1 MVAVFMAGG
10 SGTRLWP
17 LSRED
22 NPKQLHALI
31 GEDSLMTQTVTR
43 VLPLVSAEDV
53 WIVTNARYVDRI
65 AEHAPGV
72 PRDHVIGEPFALG
85 TNLAVGLAAI
95 HVAKQDPDAIMFVG
109 WADSYIE
116 NGDAFLAALSLAEKA
131 ARECD
136 GVVLGVRP
144 TYAATGYGYIEIG
157 RPLSGCEGAC
167 RIAQFLE
174 KPDQETAEEFLQ
186 SGRYLWNPGISV
198 WKASALL
205 DLMKHCKTD
214 HYEALMEVSAVLGTP
229 QEQEVM
235 ERVLRPLDK
244 DAIDTAIFEKA
255 SNLATVAVDLGWSDV
270 GSWASLFDVLAPE
283 GGNVTRGPVI
293 AVDTENCLIFGQDRL
308 IGTLGVSDLVIVD
321 AGDAILVARKEDA
334 ERLKDLHQTIRDAG
348 HPEYL

>member
-1 MVAVFMAGG
+1 MIAVFMAGG

-31 GEDSLMTQTVTR
+31 GDDSLMTQTVDR
-43 VLPLVSAEDV
+43 ILPLVPAADV
-53 WIVTNARYVDRI
+53 WIVTNDRYVERI
-65 AEHAPGV
+65 AEHSHGV
-72 PRDHVIGEPFALG
+72 PRDQVIGEPFALG
-85 TNLAVGLAAI
+85 TNLAVGLAAV
-95 HVAKQDPDAIMFVG
+95 HVAKKNPDAVMFVG

-116 NGDAFLAALSLAEKA
+116 NSDNFINALRVAECAAQA
-131 ARECD
+131 CD

-144 TYAATGYGYIEIG
+144 TYPATGYGYIEIG
-157 RPLSGCEGAC
+157 RPLSGCEGAS

-174 KPDQETAEEFLQ
+174 KPDQETAVEFIE

-198 WKASALL
+198 WKVSSLL

-214 HYEALMEVSAVLGTP
+214 HYEALMEVSAAIGTP
-229 QEQEVM
+229 HEAAVM

-244 DAIDTAIFEKA
+244 EPIDTAIFEKA
-255 SNLATVAVDLGWSDV
+255 SNLATVPVDLGWSDV
-270 GSWASLFDVLAPE
+270 GSWASLHDVLAPE

-293 AVDTENCLIFGQDRL
+293 AVNTENCLIFGQDRL
-308 IGTLGVSDLVIVD
+308 IGTLGVSDLIIVD

-334 ERLKDLHQTIRDAG
+334 ERLKELHNEIRSAG
-348 HPEYL
+348 LPEYL